1 VNDIKA
7 SLAFGTALVV
17 LGGWLIRW
25 HRIAWKSHRD
35 DDANDD
41 REKHHYWLQFRR
53 RIQVAVLMIVLGV
66 LIPLGD
72 WLTVQ
77 NKNPKWFAVFI
88 LAVLAITAWLMLL
101 AMLDW
106 LSTRMHVRAT
116 RATLAGLDRKR
127 RELEAEVERLRNQG
141 SNGRH

>member
-1 VNDIKA
+1 MIDIKA

-17 LGGWLIRW
+17 LGTWLVRW
-25 HRIAWKSHRD
+25 HRTAWKSQRD
-35 DDANDD
+35 DDSHDD
-41 REKHHYWLQFRR
+41 REKHHYGLQYRR
-53 RIQVAVLMIVLGV
+53 RIQVAVLLILLGI

-72 WLTVQ
+72 WLTMQ
-77 NKNPKWFAVFI
+77 NKNPRWFAVFI
-88 LAVLAITAWLMLL
+88 LAVLAITLWVMLL

-116 RATLAGLDRKR
+116 RATIAGLDRKR
-127 RELEAEVERLRNQG
+127 RELEAEVERLRSNR